1 MATSTATAVWNGDL
15 PHGSGQI
22 TAGTGAFAVPYSLK
36 SRIGEEAKSNPE
48 ELIGAAHAGCFS
60 MMVSALCT
68 NAGLVPTAIQTK
80 ASVTFGPVE
89 GGFAITA
96 IALSCEASIPGI
108 DAAGFQEL
116 AENAKVN
123 CPVSKALTGVPITL
137 EARLIH

>member
-1 MATSTATAVWNGDL
+1 MATSKATAVWNGDL
-15 PHGSGQI
+15 SQGAGQI
-22 TAGTGAFAVPYSLK
+22 TAGTGAFTLPYSLK
-36 SRIGEEAKSNPE
+36 SRIGEEPKSNPE
-48 ELIGAAHAGCFS
+48 ELVGAAHAGCFS

-68 NAGLVPTAIQTK
+68 QAGLTPTEIKTV

-96 IALSCEASIPGI
+96 IALVCEATIPGI

-137 EARLIH
+137 EATLH